1 MFEWCVC
8 VCVYVC
14 GKYVCVLCLCV
25 CVCVVYVC
33 CVVYH
38 LKIKPSNGSQFHPSI
53 VENGIIRVIS
63 LIHQAILL

>member
-1 MFEWCVC
+1 M
-8 VCVYVC
+8 VCVYMCVVHMCVC
-14 GKYVCVLCLCV
+14 CV